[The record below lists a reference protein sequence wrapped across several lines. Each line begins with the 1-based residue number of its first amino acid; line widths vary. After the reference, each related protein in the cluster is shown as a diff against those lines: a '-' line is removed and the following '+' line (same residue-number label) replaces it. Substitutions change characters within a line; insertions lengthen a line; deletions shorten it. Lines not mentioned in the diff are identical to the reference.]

1 MHLIATQVD
10 DSREQL
16 RGKLAAQGERPGY
29 AIDPYFY
36 RSHLVHELELEH
48 LIFKSWIYA
57 LHSSEIPEVGD
68 YQILELVKTRS
79 LWFVCPTGRS
89 KPCTTSVDT
98 GVPGSARGPR
108 GIEKPSSAPI
118 TAGFTN
124 WMVP

>member
-57 LHSSEIPEVGD
+57 LHSSCLL
-68 YQILELVKTRS
+68 Y
-79 LWFVCPTGRS
+79 
-89 KPCTTSVDT
+89 TS
-98 GVPGSARGPR
+98 PSPR
-108 GIEKPSSAPI
+108 DKRQSRMPSSA
-118 TAGFTN
+118 
-124 WMVP
+124 

>member
-68 YQILELVKTRS
+68 YQILEIGEDAIIVVR
-79 LWFVCPTGRS
+79 
-89 KPCTTSVDT
+89 
-98 GVPGSARGPR
+98 VPDGSIKAQLELPAPGAELDIGAHEPQD
-108 GIEKPSSAPI
+108 PSRPGHRALD
-118 TAGFTN
+118 GDL
-124 WMVP
+124 

>member
-48 LIFKSWIYA
+48 EW
-57 LHSSEIPEVGD
+57 P
-68 YQILELVKTRS
+68 
-79 LWFVCPTGRS
+79 FVMQTLR
-89 KPCTTSVDT
+89 
-98 GVPGSARGPR
+98 
-108 GIEKPSSAPI
+108 
-118 TAGFTN
+118 TAN
-124 WMVP
+124 AH